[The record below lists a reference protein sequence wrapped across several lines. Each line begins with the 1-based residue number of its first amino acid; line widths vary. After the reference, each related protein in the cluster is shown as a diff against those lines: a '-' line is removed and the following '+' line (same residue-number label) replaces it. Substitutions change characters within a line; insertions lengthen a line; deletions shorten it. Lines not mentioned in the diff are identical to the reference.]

1 MDAQTDPV
9 GVRPVLGTAVGA
21 LVAGLAALCFVALP
35 LIGAPLG
42 AVAVVSGLLARRELR
57 RNDGVRGS
65 RISLAGFLLGA
76 AVLAFDALLLLLP
89 FLLAALSALRA

>member
-1 MDAQTDPV
+1 MDAQTVAAD
-9 GVRPVLGTAVGA
+9 VRPVLGTAVGS

-57 RNDGVRGS
+57 RNDAVRGS

-76 AVLAFDALLLLLP
+76 GVLAFGAVLLLFP
-89 FLLAALSALRA
+89 FVLAAFSALRA